1 MEEWLISTHIIKSN
15 QFLSFIITHD
25 WAPKA
30 KEFGLSEYVLQA
42 NSDAWVEKVSKVGNY
57 F

>member
-15 QFLSFIITHD
+15 QFFSFIITHD

-30 KEFGLSEYVLQA
+30 KEVGLSEYVLQA
-42 NSDAWVEKVSKVGNY
+42 KSDAWVEKVSKVGNY
-57 F
+57 I